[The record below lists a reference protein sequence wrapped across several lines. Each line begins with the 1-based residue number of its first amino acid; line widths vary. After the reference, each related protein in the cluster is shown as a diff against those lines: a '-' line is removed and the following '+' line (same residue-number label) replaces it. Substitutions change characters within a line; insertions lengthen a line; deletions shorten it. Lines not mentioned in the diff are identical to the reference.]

1 VIGLLVRSDAVL
13 ASMST
18 ANVLANMSVTSI
30 RASRLFR
37 FAFAVV
43 ALVGL
48 FAVFTQPTR
57 AHARTDAAVTAPT
70 ADPVVTGE
78 KMTNAQAVVLG
89 VIEGVTEYLPVSST
103 GHLVVAERLMN
114 LPNDGKNADAKVALD
129 AYTVIIQFGAIIA
142 VLVIYRRRVGQ
153 VIQGLVGK
161 SESGRQL
168 LLCLIAA
175 FVPAAVVGLAL
186 GDKIDE
192 HLLKP
197 GPIAAAWIV
206 GGLVILALYKR
217 LSPSNGGGKPLEAM
231 TAKTAF
237 FVGCAQALALWPGTS
252 RSLVTI
258 VAAVLLGLSLVA
270 AVEFSFLLGLLTLT
284 AATGLSVMKHGKL
297 VHDTYGTTAPLIGI
311 VFAGLAAAL
320 AVGTFVR
327 FLGRRDLKGFGFYR
341 IAAGI
346 ATLALMATTTRL

>member
-1 VIGLLVRSDAVL
+1 VIVPLVRSDAVR
-13 ASMST
+13 AKT
-18 ANVLANMSVTSI
+18 RKANVLANMSV
-30 RASRLFR
+30 ASVRSSRPFR
-37 FAFAVV
+37 YAV
-43 ALVGL
+43 ALAVLAGL
-48 FAVFTQPTR
+48 FAVLMQTSR
-57 AHARTDAAVTAPT
+57 AQAGTASVESPT

-78 KMTNAQAVVLG
+78 KMTNAQAAILG
-89 VIEGVTEYLPVSST
+89 VLEGVTEYLPVSST

-114 LPNDGKNADAKVALD
+114 LPKDAKNVDAKNALD

-153 VIQGLVGK
+153 VIQGLFGK

-186 GDKIDE
+186 GNKIDE

-206 GGLVILALYKR
+206 GGVVILALYKR
-217 LSPSNGGGKPLEAM
+217 LSPANRDGKPLESM
-231 TAKTAF
+231 TVKTAF

-284 AATGLSVMKHGKL
+284 AATGLSVLKDGKL
-297 VHDTYGTTAPLIGI
+297 VHDTYGTTAPLVGI
-311 VFAGLAAAL
+311 VFAGIAAAL
-320 AVGTFVR
+320 AVGTFVK
-327 FLGRRDLKGFGFYR
+327 FLSRRDLKGFGFYR

-346 ATLALMATTTRL
+346 VTLVLMATTTSL